1 MQKSMKQMFL
11 AVLIL
16 PVMAVLVH
24 AQGANDWP
32 QWRGQDRDG
41 ICKET
46 GLMKTWPKEGPALAW
61 KADDI
66 GGGYSTP
73 SVANG
78 KIFGM
83 SYQSDN
89 ETVWALEEKSG
100 KKLWETKLADKGKV
114 GYNEGSR
121 CTPTV
126 DGNNLFVVGVSGD
139 IASLDSISGK
149 IIWKKN
155 FKTDFKGKMM
165 SGWGFS
171 ESPLVDGDKVLFTPG
186 GDENTMVALNKT
198 NGDLIWGAKVEGG
211 GGAGYASIVKSKAA
225 GIDQYITWLGK
236 CIIGVDA
243 KSGKLLW
250 RYSANANGTAN
261 IPTPI
266 IKDDLV
272 FCSTGYGKGTSLVR
286 LAKKPDGGIDAK
298 EVYYLAEKKNEIQ
311 NHHGGMVLLGDK
323 VYFGTGHNNGIP
335 CCLDLNTGKV
345 VWKEEKRPGTGS
357 AAVLYADG
365 MLYFR
370 NQDGTMNLL
379 EASPSGY
386 KLVSSFK
393 LPENSGKP
401 SWPHP
406 VIANGRLL
414 IRDQGK
420 LLAFSIKQ
428 AQ

>member
-1 MQKSMKQMFL
+1 MKKSIRKF
-11 AVLIL
+11 
-16 PVMAVLVH
+16 VMALFVVPCLALSAN
-24 AQGANDWP
+24 AQGFDWP
-32 QWRGQDRDG
+32 QWRGPDRDG
-41 ICKET
+41 VCKET
-46 GLMKTWPKEGPALAW
+46 GLMKSWPKEGPAVAW
-61 KADDI
+61 KAADI

-73 SVANG
+73 SVAKG
-78 KIFGM
+78 KVFGM
-83 SYQSDN
+83 SYQGEN
-89 ETVWALEEKSG
+89 ETVWALDEKNG
-100 KKLWETKLADKGKV
+100 KKLWETNIGQKGKV

-126 DGNNLFVVGVSGD
+126 DGDSLYVVGVSGD
-139 IASLDSISGK
+139 IAALNINTGK
-149 IIWKKN
+149 VLWAKN
-155 FKTDFKGKMM
+155 FAKDFKGKMM

-186 GDENTMVALNKT
+186 GDQSAMIALNKKT
-198 NGDLIWGAKVEGG
+198 GATIWSTKVENG
-211 GGAGYASIVKSKAA
+211 GGAGYASIVKSKA
-225 GIDQYITWLGK
+225 GGVDQYITWLGK

-243 KSGKLLW
+243 KSGNLLW

-266 IKDDLV
+266 VKDDYV
-272 FCSTGYGKGTSLVR
+272 FSSTGYGSGTSLIK
-286 LAKKPDGGIDAK
+286 LNKSSSGFEAK
-298 EVYYLAEKKNEIQ
+298 EVFYLNGKKTDIQ
-311 NHHGGMVLLGDK
+311 NHHGGMLLLGDK
-323 VYFGTGHNNGIP
+323 VYMGTGHNNGIP
-335 CCLDLNTGKV
+335 CCLDMMTGDV

-357 AAVLYADG
+357 AAIVYADG

-379 EASPSGY
+379 EASPKGY

-393 LPENSGKP
+393 LPDASGKP

-420 LLAFSIKQ
+420 LIAFSIKQ